1 MFSKKNYYNRKT
13 IEKDFVVAQGPKVL
27 NNHYVKYHL
36 RPKVKYILL
45 LLIVIPALRV
55 DDNPPFF

>member
-1 MFSKKNYYNRKT
+1 MFSIKKIT
-13 IEKDFVVAQGPKVL
+13 ITGTIAREGFVVAQGPKVL

-45 LLIVIPALRV
+45 Y
-55 DDNPPFF
+55 